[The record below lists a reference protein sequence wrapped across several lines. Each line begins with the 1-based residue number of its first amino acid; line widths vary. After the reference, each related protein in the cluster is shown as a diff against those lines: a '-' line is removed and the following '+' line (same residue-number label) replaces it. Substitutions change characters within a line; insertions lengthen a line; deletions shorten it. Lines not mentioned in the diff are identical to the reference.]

1 MFDFRVSTH
10 NHFDEACRE
19 FATKHNIIQLAKQ
32 AGLNPQTIRN
42 KLNPE
47 QVHQLTVREMLIL
60 TDLTED
66 ATLVDGMLAQLQ
78 CLPCVPV
85 NEVATEKLSSYVLKA
100 TAEVGQLAATAVVQG
115 NITPTGRRTL
125 IQNVNS
131 GIRCLTLAA
140 MTVQTRIHSNP
151 AIASTLDAVGCLG
164 ASVGLS

>member
-1 MFDFRVSTH
+1 MFDFQVSTH
-10 NHFDEACRE
+10 SHFDEACRE
-19 FATKHNIIQLAKQ
+19 FAAKHNIIQLAKK

-85 NEVATEKLSSYVLKA
+85 NEVAQEKLSSYVLKA
-100 TAEVGQLAATAVVQG
+100 TAEVMAQG
-115 NITPTGRRTL
+115 GRRWHPSNNQAELLAGLTGNGSNKKWQLKVKTL
-125 IQNVNS
+125 LRS
-131 GIRCLTLAA
+131 
-140 MTVQTRIHSNP
+140 
-151 AIASTLDAVGCLG
+151 
-164 ASVGLS
+164 

>member
-10 NHFDEACRE
+10 SHFDDACRA
-19 FATKHNIIQLAKQ
+19 FALKHNIIQLANK

-47 QVHQLTVREMLIL
+47 QVHQLTVREMLLL

-66 ATLVDGMLAQLQ
+66 ATLIDGTLAQLH

-85 NEVATEKLSSYVLKA
+85 NEMAQENLPAYVLKA
-100 TAEVGQLAATAVVQG
+100 TAEVGQLAAGVVSQEQLTASC
-115 NITPTGRRTL
+115 RRGL
-125 IQNVNS
+125 VQNVHA

-140 MTVQTRIHSNP
+140 LAVQARVHSNP
-151 AIASTLDAVGCLG
+151 ALSGTADVLSGIG
-164 ASVGLS
+164 ASIGMV

>member
-10 NHFDEACRE
+10 NHFDDACRA
-19 FATKHNIIQLAKQ
+19 FALKHNIIQLAKQ

-66 ATLVDGMLAQLQ
+66 STLVDGALAQLQ

-85 NEVATEKLSSYVLKA
+85 NEMAQESLPAYVLKA
-100 TAEVGQLAATAVVQG
+100 TAEVGQLAAGVISQDKL
-115 NITPTGRRTL
+115 TPACRRGL
-125 IQNVNS
+125 VQNVHA

-140 MTVQTRIHSNP
+140 LAVQARVHSNP
-151 AIASTLDAVGCLG
+151 ALSGTADVISGIG
-164 ASVGLS
+164 ASIGMV

>member
-10 NHFDEACRE
+10 NHFDDACRA
-19 FATKHNIIQLAKQ
+19 FALKHNIIQLAKQ

-66 ATLVDGMLAQLQ
+66 STLVDGALAQLQ

-85 NEVATEKLSSYVLKA
+85 NEMAQENLPAYVLKA
-100 TAEVGQLAATAVVQG
+100 TAEVGQLAAGVVSQDKL
-115 NITPTGRRTL
+115 TPACRRGL
-125 IQNVNS
+125 VQNVHA

-140 MTVQTRIHSNP
+140 LAVQARVHSNP
-151 AIASTLDAVGCLG
+151 ALSGTADVISGIG
-164 ASVGLS
+164 ASIGMV

>member
-10 NHFDEACRE
+10 THFDEACRE
-19 FATKHNIIQLAKQ
+19 FAAKHSVSQLAKK
-32 AGLNPQTIRN
+32 AGLNPQTISN
-42 KLNPE
+42 KLNPD

-85 NEVATEKLSSYVLKA
+85 NEVVQENLSSYVLKA
-100 TAEVGQLAATAVVQG
+100 TAEVGQLAAAAAQPG
-115 NITPTGRRTL
+115 RITTTCRRNVL
-125 IQNVNS
+125 QNVNS

-140 MTVQTRIHSNP
+140 VAVQARINSNP
-151 AIASTLDAVGCLG
+151 TIASTVDAISSVG
-164 ASVGLS
+164 ASIGIS